1 MSSTAA
7 AINTA
12 LVNTATADFRIPL
25 GSWAKAFI
33 DFVTDTFGFFFDL
46 VRAVFNGAYDL
57 VDFALASP
65 PFWVII
71 LVAAALGLM
80 VRGWKFA
87 VGTIVGLVL
96 IVGVDQWENAMDSL
110 ALVLVASILA
120 ILFSVPLGILSAKS
134 SLASGIIRPVLDFM
148 QTMPAFVY
156 LIPALILFRVGVV
169 PGIVATIIFAMAPGV
184 RLTELG
190 IRSVDREVVEAGE
203 AFGASPWRILRQI
216 QLPLAMPTI
225 MAGINQVIMLSLSMV
240 VISGMVGA
248 GGLGQQVVAS
258 LNRIDV
264 SLGFEAGLS
273 VVILAI
279 FLDRITA
286 ALGTGNTPIGRF
298 RSARKHRTTPVQTG
312 PTNDEVAHESA
323 KRPGVLVPS

>member
-1 MSSTAA
+1 VISATV
-7 AINTA
+7 IR
-12 LVNTATADFRIPL
+12 TADFRIPL
-25 GSWAKAFI
+25 GSWAKSFI
-33 DFVTDTFGFFFDL
+33 DFITDTFGFFFDF
-46 VRAVFNGAYDL
+46 VRAIFSGAYDL

-71 LVAAALGLM
+71 LIAAALGLM
-80 VRGWKFA
+80 IRGWKFA
-87 VGTIVGLVL
+87 VGTAAGLLV
-96 IVGVDQWENAMDSL
+96 IVGVNQWANAMDSL
-110 ALVLVASILA
+110 ALVLVASVLA
-120 ILFSVPLGILSAKS
+120 IVFSVPLGILAAKS
-134 SLASGIIRPVLDFM
+134 ALASNLIRPVLDFM

-190 IRSVDREVVEAGE
+190 IRKVDHEVVEAGQ

-286 ALGTGNTPIGRF
+286 ALGNGNTPIGKIRA
-298 RSARKHRTTPVQTG
+298 ARKHRGTSVEPG
-312 PTNDEVAHESA
+312 PAAANVNDEVEIESTT
-323 KRPGVLVPS
+323 RPGVLSPS